1 VRVRGG
7 MKIASVEPMEQLTKL
22 GDTVNANP
30 ERTARVLAKSIYREL
45 REGGLQHQSVLAV
58 ATELIALLAA
68 DVRSKEAD

>member
-1 VRVRGG
+1 
-7 MKIASVEPMEQLTKL
+7 MEDVTKL

-45 REGGLQHQSVLAV
+45 RDGGLEHQSVLAV

-68 DVRSKEAD
+68 DVRGQASD

>member
-1 VRVRGG
+1 
-7 MKIASVEPMEQLTKL
+7 MSAAMEDVTKL

-45 REGGLQHQSVLAV
+45 REGGLEHQSVLAV

-68 DVRSKEAD
+68 DVRGQAPD